1 MAKMKGTKGYTT
13 MYKILHR
20 KQKIDTNPTKKP
32 RVNWCQLQ
40 FIYKSDVDT
49 IVSSVATQEST
60 TTHVSNVDTIVST
73 ATTEST
79 TTHVSG
85 VDTIVSSAATQSPPP
100 HTPVMLTQ

>member
-1 MAKMKGTKGYTT
+1 MTKMKGTKGYTT

-49 IVSSVATQEST
+49 IVSSVATQST
-60 TTHVSNVDTIVST
+60 TTHVSN
-73 ATTEST
+73 
-79 TTHVSG
+79 

-100 HTPVMLTQ
+100 HTSVMLTQ